1 MSKYVSEFLSLKC
14 APDVLAS
21 VGFLGNK
28 PEKEITEAFAI
39 LKKIKKITMREPD
52 KYEVVDLCSGNA
64 LVPILSAFL
73 YKVKYAFAFD
83 KLRRERN
90 WNLVNNFMYKVF
102 DIYKIPN
109 DWFSHPTIL
118 TAVHSCRD
126 LAEQTI
132 KIYNESENIQHLI
145 LMPCCIGNLDT
156 SLLRFIKEQANG
168 DLAWV
173 TKLAMQC
180 KGKVSISKDN
190 FVLSPKNYIIWAQKE
205 DTTCDVEDLKE
216 GTWKRY
222 NKLVAEGKIKPQSFA
237 TTDSEKTHNQVGTTA
252 GNMPVYDNGDY
263 TYIRF
268 SEVPKEFEKDFNAWI
283 WGQTIG
289 IMYGE
294 SVVYSWDW
302 ERFYYLKTKN
312 IPTYFD

>member
-1 MSKYVSEFLSLKC
+1 MSKYVSEFLSLNC
-14 APDVLAS
+14 APDVLAA

-39 LKKIKKITMREPD
+39 LRKIKAITMREPN
-52 KYEVVDLCSGNA
+52 KYQVVDLCSGNA
-64 LVPILSAFL
+64 LVPVLSAFL
-73 YKVKYAFAFD
+73 YKITRSFAID
-83 KLRRERN
+83 KLPRDRN
-90 WNLVNNFMYKVF
+90 WHLVKNFQYVKE
-102 DIYKIPN
+102 DIYNIHN
-109 DWFSHPTIL
+109 DFILEPTIL

-132 KIYNESENIQHLI
+132 KIYNENENIRHLI

-168 DLAWV
+168 DLAWI

-190 FVLSPKNYIIWAQKE
+190 HVLSPKNYIIWARKE
-205 DTTCDVEDLKE
+205 EV
-216 GTWKRY
+216 
-222 NKLVAEGKIKPQSFA
+222 I
-237 TTDSEKTHNQVGTTA
+237 TDSERKHNQTGTVVG
-252 GNMPVYDNGDY
+252 NVPVYNNGDY

-268 SEVPKEFEKDFNAWI
+268 SEVPKEFQEEFNEWM
-283 WGQTIG
+283 WGQTVG
-289 IMYGE
+289 TMCGE

-302 ERFYYLKTKN
+302 ERFYHLKIN
-312 IPTYFD
+312 NLSTYFD